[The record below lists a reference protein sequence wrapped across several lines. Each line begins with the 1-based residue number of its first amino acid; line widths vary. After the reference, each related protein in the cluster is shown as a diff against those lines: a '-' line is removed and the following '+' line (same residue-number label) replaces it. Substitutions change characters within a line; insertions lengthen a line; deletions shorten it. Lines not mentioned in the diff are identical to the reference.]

1 MVFLGDVE
9 RCRTQRAA
17 EFRDFWV
24 GISKLRQRLT
34 LENSWNPSTSG
45 AERIPHA
52 RDHFRAVFPR
62 ECDEPKQSHML
73 DMKLT
78 GITRRNQTSEPSA
91 D

>member
-1 MVFLGDVE
+1 MGRNFEIEAEADIGELMEVGD
-9 RCRTQRAA
+9 
-17 EFRDFWV
+17 
-24 GISKLRQRLT
+24 
-34 LENSWNPSTSG
+34 PSTSG
-45 AERIPHA
+45 AERIPHP

-62 ECDEPKQSHML
+62 ECDGPKQSHML